1 MAPIMKY
8 YASDDLLSFDDDML
22 GQTEVRGNGADGS
35 GADDDFLARE
45 RALLGDDAAQFAGP
59 GDNAGQA
66 TTVEDAEDDLLGGD
80 YGNGGATNGG
90 DHTDGQD
97 LTDFESS
104 FPAIDTRNEVCH
116 SQPRQASAR
125 S

>member
-1 MAPIMKY
+1 MNY

-22 GQTEVRGNGADGS
+22 GQTEVRGNGAGGS
-35 GADDDFLARE
+35 GVDDDFLARE

-59 GDNAGQA
+59 GDRAGQT

-80 YGNGGATNGG
+80 YGNDGATNGG
-90 DHTDGQD
+90 DHTGGQD

-104 FPAIDTRNEVCH
+104 FPAIDTRNEV
-116 SQPRQASAR
+116 
-125 S
+125 